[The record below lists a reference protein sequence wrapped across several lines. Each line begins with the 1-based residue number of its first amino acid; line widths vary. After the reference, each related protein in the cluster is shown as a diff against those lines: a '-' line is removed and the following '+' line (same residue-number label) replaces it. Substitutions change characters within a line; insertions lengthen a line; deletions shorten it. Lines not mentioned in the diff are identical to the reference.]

1 VESPG
6 SPLRLAEVVAA
17 ISLATDLGM
26 GQPLEQALRTCVL
39 ATALGERA
47 ELGPK
52 ELPVVYYTALLRY
65 LGCTSEAHEMSAL
78 FGDEIAARAAYATID
93 PASSRQELAWLRSH
107 VGAGAGT
114 IRRGALLGTALAAGR
129 RGTREIITASCEV
142 ARRLAERLGLPAE
155 VQRALLEAYERWDGR
170 GFPAGLA
177 GDRICPAARL
187 VAIARDIEVF
197 HRTAGM
203 EAAVE
208 VVGARA
214 GSAYDPALAD
224 VFGGGAAELLAALD
238 TDSVWETALAAEPP
252 PRQLLSEEGLDGACR
267 AMADFADIKS
277 PWTLGHSTGVA
288 EFAEAAAWRL
298 GMGSGEV
305 TALRRAALVHD
316 LGRVGVPNSVWEH
329 PGPLAP
335 EQLERVRLHPYLTER
350 VLVRAPALAPLA
362 PVAGRHHE
370 RLDGSGYHRG
380 CGASDLSMPA
390 RVLAAADVYHALMEP
405 RPHRPPH
412 SEEQAAEIVRLD
424 AAAGRLDAEA
434 AGAVLEAGGHRGE
447 RIDRPRPAGL
457 TDREIEVLRLL
468 ARGNTNRAIAHELSI
483 SVKTVGRHVE
493 HIYEKSG
500 CSTRASASL
509 FASEHDLL

>member
-1 VESPG
+1 
-6 SPLRLAEVVAA
+6 
-17 ISLATDLGM
+17 M
-26 GQPLEQALRTCVL
+26 GQPLEQALRTCLL

-78 FGDEIAARAAYATID
+78 FGDEIAARATYATID

-107 VGAGAGT
+107 VGAGSSVV
-114 IRRGALLGTALAAGR
+114 RRGALLGTALAAGR
-129 RGTREIITASCEV
+129 KGTRETFAASCEV
-142 ARRLAERLGLPAE
+142 ARRLAERLGLPAD
-155 VQRALLEAYERWDGR
+155 VQRALLEAFERWDGR
-170 GFPAGLA
+170 GFPAGLS
-177 GDRICPAARL
+177 GERICAAAR
-187 VAIARDIEVF
+187 VVTIARDVEVF

-203 EAAVE
+203 DAAVE
-208 VVGARA
+208 VIAERA

-224 VFGGGAAELLAALD
+224 VFLGGAAELLAVVD
-238 TDSVWETALAAEPP
+238 TDSVWDAALAAEPP
-252 PRQLLSEEGLDGACR
+252 PRQRLSEEGLDGACR
-267 AMADFADIKS
+267 AIADFADIKT

-288 EFAEAAAWRL
+288 ELAEAAAWRL
-298 GMGSGEV
+298 GMATGEV
-305 TALRRAALVHD
+305 TTLRRAALVHD

-329 PGPLAP
+329 PGPLGP

-350 VLVRAPALAPLA
+350 VLVRAPALAALAPLA
-362 PVAGRHHE
+362 ARHHE

-405 RPHRPPH
+405 RPHRPAR
-412 SEEQAAEIVRLD
+412 SEDEAAETVRQEV
-424 AAAGRLDAEA
+424 AAGRLDAEA

-447 RIDRPRPAGL
+447 HIDRPRPAGL
-457 TDREIEVLRLL
+457 TNREIEVLRLL
-468 ARGNTNRAIAHELSI
+468 ARGNTNRAIARELSI
-483 SVKTVGRHVE
+483 SAKTVGRHVE

-500 CSTRASASL
+500 CSTRAAASL